1 MLLGLDVAAALV
13 HVQLARNVAVVL
25 QREEELIGVHD
36 RHRAV
41 RLEVARVDG
50 SRLVALDVQHRIVH
64 VGREHQRQLLQPLDD
79 LMHVL
84 DHAGDGLMLVDD
96 AVEAEC
102 PDGRAPQ
109 RRQQHAAQRIAEGVA
124 VAPLQRLEAELGG
137 VRVVFPLGHLDQV
150 RADQPGQIKSR
161 DHLE

>member
-1 MLLGLDVAAALV
+1 M
-13 HVQLARNVAVVL
+13 
-25 QREEELIGVHD
+25 
-36 RHRAV
+36 
-41 RLEVARVDG
+41 
-50 SRLVALDVQHRIVH
+50 SRLPHSLFFFFFNDTATTEIYTLSLHDAL
-64 VGREHQRQLLQPLDD
+64 PLDD
-79 LMHVL
+79 LMYVL

-124 VAPLQRLEAELGG
+124 VAPLERLEAELGG